1 MSSTVI
7 IGTQW
12 GDEGKGRVVD
22 VYAAQ
27 ATMVIRYQGG
37 DNAGHTVK
45 IGEQTF
51 ALHLIPSGI
60 VRRRASILG
69 NGMVINPKSLLKE
82 IATLEDKGL
91 EVRPHIFISED
102 AHLIMPYHLALDAAS
117 ERSMGKG
124 KIGTTLKGIGP
135 AYVDKF
141 SRGHGL
147 RVGDLRDA
155 PYFRARLETIVAEKN
170 EILSKLYQAD
180 TFDAGAIF
188 DEYMGY
194 YAEIREMICDT
205 AEMVWQAL
213 QRDDDI
219 VFEGANA
226 TMLDIDHGT
235 YPFVTCS
242 TPTAGGASVG
252 TGVGPTQIDRV
263 IGVVKAYT
271 SRVGEGPFPTEL
283 LNATGEKIREIGH
296 EYGTTTGRPRRCGWL
311 DLCVLRK
318 AVRVNGL
325 DYLAVTH
332 LDVLDDFAEIP
343 VCVGYQIDGRRVD
356 IFPSALWEVA
366 RAEPIYEMMPGWQTS
381 IAHCRSF
388 EELPENAR
396 HYLERMTAL
405 TGVPI
410 CMVTVGSERDQT
422 IVLEDCVTRC

>member
-1 MSSTVI
+1 VV

-22 VYAAQ
+22 VYAAD
-27 ATMVIRYQGG
+27 ADMVVRFQGG
-37 DNAGHTVK
+37 DNAGHTVI
-45 IGEQTF
+45 IGDQRY

-60 VRRRASILG
+60 VRGKPSILG

-82 IATLEDKGL
+82 MADL
-91 EVRPHIFISED
+91 EVRGLTVRPYIYISED

-117 ERSMGKG
+117 ERAMGTE

-135 AYVDKF
+135 AYVDKY
-141 SRGHGL
+141 SRTHGL
-147 RVGDLRDA
+147 RVGDLRNA
-155 PYFRARLETIVAEKN
+155 GFFRARLAAIVDDKN
-170 EILSKLYQAD
+170 AVLAKIFGAD
-180 TFDAGAIF
+180 TFDAEAIF

-194 YAEIREMICDT
+194 YDEIGGMICDT
-205 AEMVWQAL
+205 AAMIDAAM
-213 QRDDDI
+213 RRGDDI

-235 YPFVTCS
+235 YPYVTCS

-252 TGVGPTQIDRV
+252 SGIGPTRLDRV

-283 LNATGEKIREIGH
+283 RDAVGERIRELGH

-311 DLCVLRK
+311 DLCVVRK

-325 DYLAVTH
+325 DALAITH
-332 LDVLDDFAEIP
+332 LDVMGEFDEVPL
-343 VCVGYQIDGRRVD
+343 CVAYEIDGRRVET
-356 IFPSALWEVA
+356 FPSALWEA
-366 RAEPIYEMMPGWQTS
+366 ERAQPIYEMLPGWQAPLSDCRS
-381 IAHCRSF
+381 IA
-388 EELPENAR
+388 ELPHGAR
-396 HYLERMTAL
+396 VYLDRITEL

-410 CMVTVGSERDQT
+410 CLVTVGSEREQSILCDTQS
-422 IVLEDCVTRC
+422 VR

>member
-7 IGTQW
+7 VGTQW

-27 ATMVIRYQGG
+27 AAMVVRYQGG

-60 VRRRASILG
+60 VRGMPSLLG
-69 NGMVINPKSLLKE
+69 NGMVINPKSLLNE
-82 IATLEDKGL
+82 IATLEAKGL
-91 EVRPHIFISED
+91 EVRPHIYISED

-117 ERSMGKG
+117 ERAMGKG

-135 AYVDKF
+135 AYVDKY
-141 SRGHGL
+141 SRTHGL

-155 PYFRARLETIVAEKN
+155 GYFRHRLEAIVAEKN
-170 EILSKLYQAD
+170 TVLSKVYGAD
-180 TFDAGAIF
+180 TFDAEIIF
-188 DEYMGY
+188 TEYMGY
-194 YAEIREMICDT
+194 FAQIRPMITDT
-205 AEMVWQAL
+205 AEMIWQAS
-213 QRDDDI
+213 RRGESI

-235 YPFVTCS
+235 YPYVTCS

-252 TGVGPTQIDRV
+252 SGVGPTLMGRV
-263 IGVVKAYT
+263 VGVVKAYT

-283 LNATGEKIREIGH
+283 CNATGERLRELGH

-318 AVRVNGL
+318 AVRANGL
-325 DYLAVTH
+325 TALAVTH
-332 LDVLDDFAEIP
+332 LDILDEFAEIP
-343 VCVGYQIDGRRVD
+343 VCVGYMIDGRRVG
-356 IFPSALWEVA
+356 IFPSALWEVE
-366 RAEPIYEMMPGWQTS
+366 RAEPIYDVMPGWQTP
-381 IAHCRSF
+381 IAACRQF
-388 EELPENAR
+388 ADLPANAR
-396 HYLERMTAL
+396 RYLDRLVEL

-410 CMVTVGSERDQT
+410 CMITVGSEREQT
-422 IVLEDCVTRC
+422 IIKE

>member
-22 VYAAQ
+22 YYASNSAL
-27 ATMVIRYQGG
+27 VVRYQGG

-45 IGEQTF
+45 IGQQTF

-60 VRRRASILG
+60 IRQCPSLLG

-82 IATLEDKGL
+82 IADLEAKGL
-91 EVRPHIFISED
+91 TVRPYIYISED

-117 ERSMGKG
+117 ERSMGQG

-135 AYVDKF
+135 AYVDKY
-141 SRGHGL
+141 SRSHGL
-147 RVGDLRDA
+147 RMGDLRNA
-155 PYFRARLETIVAEKN
+155 AYFMSRLRNIVTEKN
-170 EILSKLYQAD
+170 ELLEKIYHAQP
-180 TFDAGAIF
+180 FDAEEIF
-188 DEYMGY
+188 AEYMGY
-194 YAEIREMICDT
+194 FAVIKDMICNTGEMIWK
-205 AEMVWQAL
+205 AYLAGEEIM
-213 QRDDDI
+213 
-219 VFEGANA
+219 FEGANA

-242 TPTAGGASVG
+242 TPTAGGAAVG
-252 TGVGPTQIDRV
+252 SGVGPIVLKNV

-283 LNATGEKIREIGH
+283 NNSVGEHIRELGH

-325 DYLAVTH
+325 NYLAITH
-332 LDVLDDFAEIP
+332 LDVLDEFDEIP
-343 VCVGYQIDGRRVD
+343 LCVAYEIDGRRVES
-356 IFPSALWEVA
+356 FPSAVWEVEHA
-366 RAEPIYEMMPGWQTS
+366 VPIYEMMPGWKS
-381 IAHCRSF
+381 ITASYRSF
-388 EELPENAR
+388 DELPANAQT
-396 HYLERMTAL
+396 YLNRISEL

-410 CMVTVGSERDQT
+410 CMVTIGGEREQT
-422 IVLEDCVTRC
+422 IVMRSLV

>member
-7 IGTQW
+7 VGTQW

-22 VYAAQ
+22 VYAAN
-27 ATMVIRYQGG
+27 ATLVVRYQGG

-45 IGEQTF
+45 IGDQSY

-60 VRRRASILG
+60 VRQRPSILG

-82 IATLEDKGL
+82 IADLEGKGL
-91 EVRPHIFISED
+91 SVRPFIYISED

-117 ERSMGKG
+117 ERAMGKG

-135 AYVDKF
+135 AYTDKF
-141 SRGHGL
+141 SRTHGL
-147 RVGDLRDA
+147 RVGDLRNA
-155 PYFRARLETIVAEKN
+155 EYFRARLESIVADKNAILEKIYGA
-170 EILSKLYQAD
+170 E
-180 TFDAGAIF
+180 TFDAETIY
-188 DEYMGY
+188 DEYMEY
-194 YAEIREMICDT
+194 YAVIKDMICDT
-205 AEMVWQAL
+205 GEMVWQAL
-213 QRDDDI
+213 KRGDD
-219 VFEGANA
+219 VMFEGANA

-252 TGVGPTQIDRV
+252 AGVGPAMLNTV

-283 LNATGEKIREIGH
+283 RNEIGDHIRELGH

-311 DLCVLRK
+311 DLCVINK

-325 DYLAVTH
+325 HFLAVTH
-332 LDVLDDFAEIP
+332 LDVLDGFDEIP
-343 VCVGYQIDGRRVD
+343 LCVAYDIDGKQVTT
-356 IFPSALWEVA
+356 FPSALWEVE
-366 RAEPIYEMMPGWQTS
+366 RATPIYEMMPGWKVST
-381 IAHCRSF
+381 ADCRTF
-388 EELPENAR
+388 AALPANAQA
-396 HYLERMTAL
+396 YLNRLAEL

-410 CMVTVGSERDQT
+410 CMVTVGSERNQT
-422 IVLEDCVTRC
+422 IVMQASVSA